1 MTPRQKALLAVQEI
15 QELKELEHRKAVLIS
30 QINEMLSR
38 AARINTMLRSK
49 P

>member
-15 QELKELEHRKAVLIS
+15 QELRELEHRRAVLIR

-38 AARINTMLRSK
+38 AARINAVLRSK